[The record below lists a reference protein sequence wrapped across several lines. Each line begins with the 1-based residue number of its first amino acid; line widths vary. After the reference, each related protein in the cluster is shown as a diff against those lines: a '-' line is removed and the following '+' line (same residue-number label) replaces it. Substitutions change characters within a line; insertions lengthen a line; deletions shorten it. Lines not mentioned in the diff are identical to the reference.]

1 MIFSIL
7 IVNFKQLLMMI
18 FKEKSNYKDHT
29 KRILK
34 KMKGVKKWQYGFI
47 LETLGLFLSIKGR
60 INFLQLG
67 RYSSHGEQHF
77 RSQFEKSFDF
87 LTFNKELTIDQASK
101 HLTIAFDPSYVS
113 KSGKSTP
120 GLGYFWSG
128 VAGKSKWGL
137 EISGIAAIDI
147 DNRTAFHLEAVQTPG
162 NLKPES
168 LLAHYATTLTQRKD
182 SLLSISK
189 YVVADAC
196 FSKYG
201 FVSKLS
207 TNGFETVSRLRD
219 GADLQYIYKGVHKT
233 GRGRPKKY
241 DGKIHYN
248 KLKEEHFGI
257 IEQNQKTKIY
267 QAIVFSRSLKR
278 EINLVIVYTNKKGAW
293 AHKLYFC
300 TDLNIPAK
308 MLLKYYRTRFQIE
321 FTFRD
326 AKQHTGLNHCQAR
339 TENKLYFHFNASLTT
354 VNLAKAAHWLSI
366 PKEQREAF
374 SMADIKTMYHN
385 KLLLDRFFSVFGIS
399 PNSTK
404 NKQKIQELICYGARA
419 A

>member
-1 MIFSIL
+1 
-7 IVNFKQLLMMI
+7 MI
-18 FKEKSNYKDHT
+18 FKEESSYKDHT
-29 KRILK
+29 KRVLN
-34 KMKGVKKWQYGFI
+34 KMKSINKWQYDFI
-47 LETLGLFLSIKGR
+47 VEVLGLFLGIKGR
-60 INFLQLG
+60 LNFLQLS
-67 RYSSHGEQHF
+67 RYAKAGEQHY
-77 RSQFEKSFDF
+77 RNQFNKPFDF
-87 LTFNKELTIDQASK
+87 LNFNRELIAQHGGK
-101 HLTIAFDPSYVS
+101 HLTIAFDPSYIS
-113 KSGKSTP
+113 KSGKFTS
-120 GLGYFWSG
+120 GLGHYWSG
-128 VAGKSKWGL
+128 VAGKTKWGL

-168 LLAHYATTLTQRKD
+168 LLAHYATALVQRKD

-189 YVVADAC
+189 YVVADAY

-207 TNGFETVSRLRD
+207 SNGFETVSRLRD
-219 GADLQYIYKGVHKT
+219 DAGLQYIYRGVHKT

-241 DGKIHYN
+241 DGKIHYS
-248 KLKEEHFGI
+248 KLKEEHFSV

-267 QAIVFSRSLKR
+267 QAIVFSKPLKR

-308 MLLKYYRTRFQIE
+308 MLLKYYRARFQIE
-321 FTFRD
+321 FAFRD
-326 AKQHTGLNHCQAR
+326 AKQHTGPNHCQAR
-339 TENKLYFHFNASLTT
+339 TENKLHFHFNASPTT
-354 VNLAKAAHWLSI
+354 VNLAKVAHWLSI
-366 PKEQREAF
+366 PKEQRGAL

-385 KLLLDRFFSVFGIS
+385 RLLLNRFFSVFGIS